1 MLVRRRDDDDD
12 DACVKAK
19 GVRRRAQIYIKENQ
33 SVLLALTF

>member
-1 MLVRRRDDDDD
+1 MLVRRRDDND

-19 GVRRRAQIYIKENQ
+19 GVRRSQIYIKENQ